1 MWQPIIKSI
10 KLIVICTIVTGLIY
24 PFAMTGVAQLL
35 FPTQA
40 NGSLL
45 INTDGTIVGS
55 ELIGQNFQSD
65 RYFHGRP
72 SAAGDDGYDAMSSGG
87 SNLGPT
93 NEKLISQVLDNMDD
107 VRKSNDMLDSAEVPS
122 DLVLASAS
130 GLDPHITPDAA
141 YVQARRVAETR
152 HMNVQTV
159 KNLIKEH
166 IETKQLGFLGKDK
179 VNVLVLNRALDTAAQ
194 S

>member
-10 KLIVICTIVTGLIY
+10 KLIVICTVVTGLIY
-24 PFAMTGVAQLL
+24 PFAMTGLAQLL
-35 FPTQA
+35 FPVQA

-45 INTDGTIVGS
+45 MNTDGVVVGS

-65 RYFHGRP
+65 QYFHGRP

-93 NEKLISQVLDNMDD
+93 SDKLVSQVRDNIND
-107 VRKSNDMLDSAEVPS
+107 VRKTNNMLDSTEVPS

-130 GLDPHITPDAA
+130 GLDPHITPEAA
-141 YVQARRVAETR
+141 YVQARRVAEKR
-152 HMNVQTV
+152 HMDVKTV
-159 KNLIKEH
+159 DNLIKEH
-166 IETKQLGFLGKDK
+166 IETKQLGFLGEDK
-179 VNVLVLNRALDTAAQ
+179 VNVLVLNRALDMAAQ